1 MSAILLDGKQTAS
14 QLEHQVA
21 ERVKSLT
28 AIGITP
34 CLAVILVGEDKA
46 SQVYVRNKEKACE
59 RTGILSRSFRL
70 DAGVTQQELLG
81 LVDEL
86 NQNPVVH
93 GILVQLP
100 LPAHLD
106 STEILNR
113 IRFSKDVDG
122 FHPMNAGLMTK
133 GQKCLKSCTPAGVM
147 YLLRTYGIEV
157 SGMHAVVLGR
167 SQIVGRPMATL
178 LLNAS
183 ATVTVCHSRTD
194 NLPELTRQADLL
206 VAAVG
211 HAGFVTPDMVR
222 PGAVVIDVG
231 IHRTEQGLRGDVMPE
246 VAEIASYMTPVPGGV
261 GPMTVAMLM
270 NNVAEAASWAVH

>member
-1 MSAILLDGKQTAS
+1 MSAILMDGKQTAS
-14 QLEHQVA
+14 QVEKHVA
-21 ERVKSLT
+21 EQVNSLK
-28 AIGITP
+28 ARGIMP

-46 SQVYVRNKEKACE
+46 SQVYVHNKEKACE
-59 RTGILSRSFRL
+59 RTGILSLSIRL
-70 DAGVTQQELLG
+70 DAGVSQQELLN

-86 NQNPVVH
+86 NQDPKVH

-113 IRFSKDVDG
+113 ILFSKDVDG

-133 GQKCLKSCTPAGVM
+133 GQKCLMSCTPAGVM
-147 YLLRTYGIEV
+147 HLLKTYGIEV
-157 SGMHAVVLGR
+157 SGKHAVILGR
-167 SQIVGRPMATL
+167 SQIVGRPMSTL

-183 ATVTVCHSRTD
+183 ATVTVCHSRTV
-194 NLPELTRQADLL
+194 NLPELTRQADIL
-206 VAAVG
+206 VASVG
-211 HAGFVTPDMVR
+211 HAGFVTPEMVR

-246 VAEIASYMTPVPGGV
+246 VADVASFMTPVPGGV